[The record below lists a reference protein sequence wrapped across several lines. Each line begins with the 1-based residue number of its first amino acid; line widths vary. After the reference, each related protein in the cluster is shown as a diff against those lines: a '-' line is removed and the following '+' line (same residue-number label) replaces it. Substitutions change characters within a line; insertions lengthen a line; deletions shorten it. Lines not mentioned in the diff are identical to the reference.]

1 MLAFSI
7 AWIFYD
13 SVYAFFLLLVPVIY
27 VNGKRYSYKVK
38 VNEEKEFIEQYK
50 EMLKNVV
57 SALETGYSV
66 ENAFVEAQRQQE
78 KRFGKEAIVT
88 KELRRINTAV
98 SLKKPIEKAFF
109 EFAER
114 FPYEEVENFAEIFS
128 FGKRLGGGYVDN
140 LRTTAVKL
148 EEKVALRQD
157 ISATIAQKQLELYV
171 MSIMPVGIIL
181 YMRIGSPGF
190 MNPLYH
196 NPFGIVIMSV
206 CIGVYILAIW
216 LGKKVVSIEI

>member
-1 MLAFSI
+1 M
-7 AWIFYD
+7 
-13 SVYAFFLLLVPVIY
+13 YAALILLIPVAY
-27 VNGKRYSYKVK
+27 VNSRRYSAKKKSDEEVIFT
-38 VNEEKEFIEQYK
+38 NEYK

-66 ENAFVEAQRQQE
+66 ENAFVEAQRQHE
-78 KRFGKEAIVT
+78 KRFGSDAVIT
-88 KELRRINTAV
+88 KELIRINSAV
-98 SLKKPIEKAFF
+98 KLKKPIEKAFF

-114 FPYEEVENFAEIFS
+114 YPYEEVENFAEIFS

-157 ISATIAQKQLELYV
+157 ISATIAQKQLELTV

-181 YMRIGSPGF
+181 YMRLGSPGF

-196 NPFGIVIMSV
+196 NLPGVLIMTGS
-206 CIGVYILAIW
+206 IGVYIFAIW